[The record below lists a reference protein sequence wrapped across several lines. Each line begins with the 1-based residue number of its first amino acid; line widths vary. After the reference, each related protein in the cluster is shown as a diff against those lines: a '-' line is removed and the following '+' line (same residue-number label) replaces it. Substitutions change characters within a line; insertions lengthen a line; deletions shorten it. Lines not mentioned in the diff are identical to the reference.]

1 METSSQFN
9 QLVVIE
15 KEVIS
20 LKAQDI
26 QEMLYKADIKTDIL
40 SIAYNLLADEKYS
53 KQDAGKE
60 LVEFLNK
67 HGFNE

>member
-1 METSSQFN
+1 M
-9 QLVVIE
+9 
-15 KEVIS
+15 
-20 LKAQDI
+20 KAQDI